1 MAQSGIVSDAPRVAL
16 GLIRLINGSAALI
29 RPDLVAGQM
38 SSAPPAPGIRYVLR
52 MFGIRT
58 VFLGLDLLGGNE
70 DQRRSA
76 LQRAPIIHAVDAS
89 AAILAGLGRQLP
101 ARRAVL
107 LVGISGLNLA
117 LALVARRAA
126 VEAHAR

>member
-1 MAQSGIVSDAPRVAL
+1 
-16 GLIRLINGSAALI
+16 
-29 RPDLVAGQM
+29 
-38 SSAPPAPGIRYVLR
+38 

>member
-1 MAQSGIVSDAPRVAL
+1 MPAL
-16 GLIRLINGSAALI
+16 H
-29 RPDLVAGQM
+29 
-38 SSAPPAPGIRYVLR
+38 YVLR

-58 VFLGLDLLGGNE
+58 VFLGLDLLGGTENH
-70 DQRRSA
+70 RRDA

-107 LVGISGLNLA
+107 LTGLSTLNLA
-117 LALVARRAA
+117 LALAARRAA
-126 VEAHAR
+126 AEARGG